1 MITLPKD
8 QSKLKDLIFKNTAPV
23 NLGDFIIKET
33 IVTEIWGKTFFVLDA
48 DEPLKYDPKLISISE
63 GEKVYNI
70 KGQVIL
76 NQEGAYLNVTGL
88 QNKHY

>member
-48 DEPLKYDPKLISISE
+48 D
-63 GEKVYNI
+63 
-70 KGQVIL
+70 
-76 NQEGAYLNVTGL
+76 
-88 QNKHY
+88 